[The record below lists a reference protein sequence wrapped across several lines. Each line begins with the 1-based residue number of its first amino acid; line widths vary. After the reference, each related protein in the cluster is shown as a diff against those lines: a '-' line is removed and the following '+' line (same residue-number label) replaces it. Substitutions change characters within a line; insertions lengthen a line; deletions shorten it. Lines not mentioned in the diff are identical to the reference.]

1 MGVATFL
8 KCTLYSCVA
17 IVGISPTLTNVQ
29 WFCQSWQAMR
39 FDLSHWPLSEST
51 SISWL
56 EF

>member
-17 IVGISPTLTNVQ
+17 IVGISPTLTNIQ